1 MDTKTYLGQISRL
14 DRMIENKISE
24 ITRLKVLFY
33 GLSAVK
39 LEERVQ
45 TTPNHDK
52 MGTAYAKI
60 HDRQTAL
67 DQMIDEYVDKKA
79 HIVEQIEKMEDENH
93 YAILFS
99 RYVTRKGFSDI
110 AVEIG
115 YSERQVLRLH
125 GEALD
130 EFESKYG
137 SEYKDVTQCH

>member
-1 MDTKTYLGQISRL
+1 MDTKQYLGQISRL
-14 DRMIENKISE
+14 DRMIENKIAE

-52 MGTAYAKI
+52 MGTAYSKI
-60 HDRQTAL
+60 HDRQTDL
-67 DQMIDEYVDKKA
+67 DRMIDEYVDKKA
-79 HIVEQIEKMEDENH
+79 HIVEQIEKMDDEMH

-110 AVEIG
+110 ANEVG

-125 GEALD
+125 GEALL
-130 EFESKYG
+130 EFETKYG
-137 SEYKDVTQCH
+137 SEYKEVIQCH